1 MTPISLA
8 DMRRQYDKHELL
20 EAEAP
25 EHPLPLFTAWFEAA
39 RQGSELEANAF
50 VLSTLDEQ
58 GRPRS
63 RVVLLK
69 EFSEKGFVFFTNYES
84 AKAKEMALH
93 PQVSLLFHWN
103 HQERQVRVNGR
114 VSKISRAETEAYFK
128 TRPRIS
134 QIGAWASPQS
144 SPITRE
150 VLEQR
155 EQQLQ
160 LEYEGTEE
168 IPTPPQWGGYLITMD
183 EIEFWQGR
191 PGRLHDRLVYRHIQG
206 AAWLRERLAP

>member
-8 DMRRQYDKHELL
+8 EMRRQYDKHELL
-20 EAEAP
+20 ETQAP
-25 EHPLPLFTAWFEAA
+25 EHPLPLFTAWFETA

-50 VLSTLDEQ
+50 VLSTVDAQ

-69 EFSEKGFVFFTNYES
+69 EYSEQGFVFFTNYES
-84 AKAKEMALH
+84 AKAQEMAQSPL
-93 PQVSLLFHWN
+93 VSMLFHWN
-103 HQERQVRVNGR
+103 HQERQVRINGS
-114 VSKISRAETEAYFK
+114 VSMISRQDTEAYFQ

-150 VLEQR
+150 LLEER
-155 EQQLQ
+155 EQALHKQ
-160 LEYEGTEE
+160 YEGQAI
-168 IPTPPQWGGYLITMD
+168 IPTPPHWGGYLITMD

-191 PGRLHDRLVYRHIQG
+191 PGRLHDRLVYKRTNDQQ
-206 AAWLRERLAP
+206 WKRERLAP

>member
-25 EHPLPLFTAWFEAA
+25 EQPLPLFTAWFEAA

-84 AKAKEMALH
+84 AKAKEMAMH

-144 SPITRE
+144 TLITRE

-160 LEYEGTEE
+160 KEYEGTEE
-168 IPTPPQWGGYLITMD
+168 IPTPPHWGGYLISME

-206 AAWLRERLAP
+206 EEWSRERLAP